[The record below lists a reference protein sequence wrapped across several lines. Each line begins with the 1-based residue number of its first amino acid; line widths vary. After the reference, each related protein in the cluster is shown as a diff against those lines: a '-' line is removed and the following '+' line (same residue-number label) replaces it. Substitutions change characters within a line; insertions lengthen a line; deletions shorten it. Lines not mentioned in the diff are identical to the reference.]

1 MVTFSLRS
9 VAALCHAD
17 VVGNADVVVSQI
29 FIDSRKLFVP
39 EDALFIAIKGERHNA
54 ENYIPELYERGVRAF
69 VCSRGF
75 STSAF
80 PLASFL
86 LVDDALSAMQH
97 IAAAHRASMNAKV
110 VAICGSNGKTIVK
123 EWLSQLIG
131 DDLRSVRS
139 PRSYNSQV
147 GVPLSVFQ
155 IEKET
160 ELAIIEAGISKPG
173 EMPRLE
179 SVIRPDDVIVTNI
192 GQAHQENFPSFES
205 KLNEKLTLATRAK
218 RIFCCADQHDVVS
231 AIHNNCPAAEVVSW
245 GRGDD
250 AAYKVS
256 HSVDNDGLHISVI
269 VDGHVMTFTSRK
281 LTDAIS
287 AEDMTHA
294 IVYALA
300 LGINSDRIAERVAE
314 LESVGMRLEQKEGHN
329 GCTIIDDA
337 YNADVTS
344 LEVALDLLYV
354 MGGKKSLSRTVIL
367 SDLQQ
372 TGLPDALLYSRVN
385 RLLDEKKVDRLIGI
399 GPHISANMSE
409 RKNSLFFDSTAD
421 FLRRMST
428 ADFHNEAI
436 LLKGQR
442 SFGFERITTMLE
454 CLRNRTVMEV
464 NMSAL
469 AHNISYFRHFLK
481 PETKLLAMVKAYS
494 YGTGSFEIAK
504 LMQQQGVDYLG
515 VAFADEGYD
524 LREAGITLPIIV
536 MNPEAH
542 SFDLMLKYE
551 LEPQIYGEEVL
562 SAYSEAVKRAGIET
576 APVHIKFNTGMN
588 RSGFTT
594 SEAAQVADQIIALG
608 NLRVISSF
616 SHLVESE
623 DPSKDAGTLEQ
634 ISDFQKAAEILS
646 DKLGYKF
653 MRHILN
659 SAGIERFPEY
669 QMEMVRLGIGLYGVS
684 AVDNN
689 LLFNVTTLK
698 SYISLVRHA
707 KAGETVGY
715 NRRTSLKRDSLIAI
729 VPIGYADGVDRRLSN
744 GVGEVLINGVLA
756 PIAGNVCMDIIM
768 VDVTDVPNVK
778 AGDSVQLFGDTNP
791 VWDMSA
797 KIGTIPYEVLTG
809 IGRRVK
815 RVYFVE

>member
-269 VDGHVMTFTSRK
+269 VDGHAMTFTSRK

-294 IVYALA
+294 IVYAIA

-562 SAYSEAVKRAGIET
+562 YAYSEAVKRAGIET

-689 LLFNVTTLK
+689 LLSNVTTLK

-778 AGDSVQLFGDTNP
+778 AGDSVQLFGDANP

-797 KIGTIPYEVLTG
+797 KIGTIPYEILTG

>member
-17 VVGNADVVVSQI
+17 VVGDADKVVSQI
-29 FIDSRKLFVP
+29 FIDSRRLFVP
-39 EDALFIAIKGERHNA
+39 EAALFIAIKGERHNA
-54 ENYIPELYERGVRAF
+54 ENYVSDLYERGVRAF

-86 LVDDALSAMQH
+86 LVDDALSALQH
-97 IAAAHRASMNAKV
+97 IAAAHRASMNAHV

-147 GVPLSVFQ
+147 GVPLSVLQ

-160 ELAIIEAGISKPG
+160 ELAIIEAGISEPG

-179 SVIRPDDVIVTNI
+179 SVIRPDDVIFTNI

-205 KLNEKLTLATRAK
+205 KLNEKLTLAARAK
-218 RIFCCADQHDVVS
+218 RVFCCADQHDVVS
-231 AIHNNCPAAEVVSW
+231 AARANCPNAELVTWGTGNDVTYQVSN
-245 GRGDD
+245 
-250 AAYKVS
+250 
-256 HSVDNDGLHISVI
+256 SVDSDGLHVSIAYNGCETI
-269 VDGHVMTFTSRK
+269 FTSRK
-281 LTDAIS
+281 LTDIIS

-300 LGINSDRIAERVAE
+300 LGINAERIAERVSE

-354 MGGKKSLSRTVIL
+354 MGSKKSLSRTVIL

-385 RLLDEKKVDRLIGI
+385 RLLDEKKVDKLIGI
-399 GPHISANMSE
+399 GQHISANMSN

-442 SFGFERITTMLE
+442 SFCFERITTMLE

-469 AHNISYFRHFLK
+469 AHNISYFRHFLR

-551 LEPQIYGEEVL
+551 LEPQIYGAEEL
-562 SAYSEAVKRAGIET
+562 SAYSESVKRAGVEC

-588 RSGFTT
+588 RSGFST
-594 SEAAQVADQIIALG
+594 SEAEQVADMMLSLG
-608 NLRVISSF
+608 NLRVVSAF

-623 DPSKDAGTLEQ
+623 DPTKDDGTLGQ
-634 ISDFQKAAEILS
+634 IADFQKAAETLS
-646 DKLGYKF
+646 SKLGYKF
-653 MRHILN
+653 IRHILN
-659 SAGIERFPEY
+659 SAGIERFSEY

-684 AVDNN
+684 AVDNK
-689 LLFNVTTLK
+689 LLSNVTTLK

-778 AGDSVQLFGDTNP
+778 AGDSVQLFGDANP

-797 KIGTIPYEVLTG
+797 KIGTIPYEIMTG

>member
-17 VVGNADVVVSQI
+17 IVGDVDKVVSRI

-39 EDALFIAIKGERHNA
+39 DDALFIAIRGERHNA
-54 ENYIPELYERGVRAF
+54 ENYVSDLYGRGVRAF
-69 VCSRGF
+69 ICSRGF

-86 LVDDALSAMQH
+86 LVDDALAAMQH
-97 IAAAHRASMNAKV
+97 IAAAHRASMKARV
-110 VAICGSNGKTIVK
+110 VSICGSNGKTIVK

-147 GVPLSVFQ
+147 GVPLSVLQ

-173 EMPRLE
+173 EMSKLE
-179 SVIRPDDVIVTNI
+179 SVIRPDDVIFTNI

-205 KLNEKLTLATRAK
+205 KLNEKLALAVRAK

-231 AIHNNCPAAEVVSW
+231 AIRSNCPNTELITW
-245 GRGDD
+245 GAGDD
-250 AAYKVS
+250 ATYKVS
-256 HSVDNDGLHISVI
+256 YSLDKEGLHISVKSKGREMI
-269 VDGHVMTFTSRK
+269 FSSHK
-281 LTDAIS
+281 LTDSIS

-300 LGINSDRIAERVAE
+300 LGIEADRIAARVYE
-314 LESVGMRLEQKEGHN
+314 LESVGMRLEQKDGHN

-372 TGLPDALLYSRVN
+372 TGLPDALLYSRVG

-399 GPHISANMSE
+399 GPHISANMSNH
-409 RKNSLFFDSTAD
+409 KNSLFFDSTED

-442 SFGFERITTMLE
+442 TFCFERIATMLE

-551 LEPQIYGEEVL
+551 LEPQIYGENVL
-562 SAYSEAVKRAGIET
+562 FAYSEAVKRAGIES

-588 RSGFTT
+588 RSGFAT
-594 SEAAQVADQIIALG
+594 SDAAHVAEQILSLG
-608 NLRVISSF
+608 NLRVVSSF

-623 DPSKDAGTLEQ
+623 DSTKDAGTLGQ
-634 ISDFQKAAEILS
+634 IEDFQKAVEVLS

-653 MRHILN
+653 IRHILN
-659 SAGIERFPEY
+659 SAGIERFPQH
-669 QMEMVRLGIGLYGVS
+669 QMEMVRLGIGLYGIS
-684 AVDNN
+684 AVDNS
-689 LLFNVTTLK
+689 LLCNVTTLK

-778 AGDSVQLFGDTNP
+778 AGDSVQLFGDANP
-791 VWDMSA
+791 VWEMSA
-797 KIGTIPYEVLTG
+797 KIGTIPYEIMTG